1 MKTLAGFFVGMVG
14 LALAVGS
21 DGAMAATECNGVLS
35 GTVVGGV
42 VINAGD
48 ICFLGGANVSGGV
61 QVNSGG
67 ILIACASTI
76 NGGVV
81 ADGATRLIFG
91 AEEIDCG
98 SDVING
104 AVRISNTG
112 PSAPSGPPSIG
123 LERSA
128 INGGVHLSGNRGRIV
143 VAGDTIA
150 GGLFCS
156 NNTFDLEDE
165 GMASVVTGAIRCK
178 FAD

>member
-21 DGAMAATECNGVLS
+21 DGAIAATECNGVLS

-81 ADGATRLIFG
+81 ADGGTARTRPEWGRHL
-91 AEEIDCG
+91 
-98 SDVING
+98 
-104 AVRISNTG
+104 RR
-112 PSAPSGPPSIG
+112 G
-123 LERSA
+123 LEA
-128 INGGVHLSGNRGRIV
+128 
-143 VAGDTIA
+143 TIA
-150 GGLFCS
+150 RAQLITPLRS
-156 NNTFDLEDE
+156 KAEAWPNP
-165 GMASVVTGAIRCK
+165 
-178 FAD
+178 